1 MMNFVPK
8 QKLKSRDL
16 AMQFAAIRTTPAFSQ
31 KVKEVVIVNIFCL
44 LQHIP
49 SRLLQTIAGV

>member
-1 MMNFVPK
+1 
-8 QKLKSRDL
+8 
-16 AMQFAAIRTTPAFSQ
+16 MQFAAIRTTPAFSLK

-44 LQHIP
+44 FQHIP